1 MSVRALIIEDEE
13 IAALALRNLLGEADP
28 GITVLGV
35 MQSIDE
41 SVSWFESNP
50 MPDLVFMDIQLADG
64 LSFSIFEETRITC
77 PVIFTTAYDQYAIKA
92 FDVNSVGYLLKP
104 VSIAPLQRALE
115 RFRTQQKSGNIAE
128 GSVLSPEIL
137 DTLMK
142 AVRGEQTYRRHFLI
156 SSKDKLIP
164 LSVDKISC
172 FYTELRVVKVVTTE
186 GRAHAID
193 QTLDDL
199 MKVLDPRHFFRAN
212 RQYII
217 RHESIKEISI
227 WFNGKLTVTLNVQ
240 IPEKIIIP
248 RARTG
253 EFRIWYG
260 ENG

>member
-1 MSVRALIIEDEE
+1 MSVKALIIEDEE
-13 IAALALRNLLGEADP
+13 IAALALRKLLAEADP
-28 GITVLGV
+28 GISVIGV

-41 SVSWFESNP
+41 SVAWFMSNP

-64 LSFSIFEETRITC
+64 LSFSIFEETGITC

-104 VSIAPLQRALE
+104 VSIGPLQKALE
-115 RFRTQQKSGNIAE
+115 RFRTQRKSGNIPD
-128 GSVLSPEIL
+128 GSVLSPEVL
-137 DTLMK
+137 NTLMK
-142 AVRGEQTYRRHFLI
+142 AVRGEQIYRRHFLI

-164 LSVDKISC
+164 LSVEKIAC
-172 FYTELRVVKVVTTE
+172 FYTELRIVKLVTTE
-186 GRAHAID
+186 NRAYAID

-199 MKVLDPRHFFRAN
+199 VKVLDPRHFFRAN

-217 RHESIKEISI
+217 RHEAIKDISI
-227 WFNGKLTVTLNVQ
+227 WFNGKLTVSLTVQ
-240 IPEKIIIP
+240 TPEKIIIP

-253 EFRIWYG
+253 DFRLWYG